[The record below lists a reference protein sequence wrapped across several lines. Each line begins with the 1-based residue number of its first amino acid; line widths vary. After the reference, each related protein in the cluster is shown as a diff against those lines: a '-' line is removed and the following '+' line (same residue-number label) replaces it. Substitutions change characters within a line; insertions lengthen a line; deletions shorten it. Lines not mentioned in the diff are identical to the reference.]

1 LQQLKQD
8 MAVGTDGMLVNE
20 IKFFNSSSILKKF
33 LIFNLII
40 FLVLGIFTYLYLSAI
55 KPSLVKN
62 RSDEHERIINNTTDH
77 IKRLNIK
84 FTKENATEFLL
95 STRFLFQNLD
105 RVQLYDLNS
114 NLLADTD
121 TLDLAQDIF
130 VRSKNIQETS
140 IDKSDENI
148 NIKESSKT
156 TQSTTFNT
164 ESYVREYSEQEN
176 INNKLVINEL
186 ISNNFY
192 VMTINAVR
200 VDGKNKGYIIV
211 SEIANDILVAVDE
224 RKNFILRT
232 VLSVALVILIFSVFL
247 NKYILKPIRSLV
259 LYTQAIKE
267 KDVKIDKHE
276 KYLLRKD
283 EVGQL
288 SRSLNE
294 MTEDLYKRIN
304 AAETFSSDLAHEI
317 RNPLTSLK
325 GASEVLENT
334 LDNEKRKKLIK
345 VISHDV
351 ERIERL
357 ITDYSQMLKDEASL
371 SRAKMIKI
379 DLSNVVD
386 SVVEDFNSNLLN
398 SNKNIK
404 ININNSNLNS
414 SKLNILGVESKLEQV
429 VANLLDNAVSFSPPN
444 SKISVACDIKKKD
457 AQLVIKDEGPGFSKK
472 NIGKVFNRF
481 YSNRPEKFG
490 EHSGLGLNIV
500 KNIVELHG
508 GSIIVS
514 NQTSNKKGARIE
526 VLLPIYK

>member
-1 LQQLKQD
+1 MKS
-8 MAVGTDGMLVNE
+8 N
-20 IKFFNSSSILKKF
+20 FFSSSSILKKF
-33 LIFNLII
+33 LVFNLIV
-40 FLVLGIFTYLYLSAI
+40 FLVLGIFTSLYLNAI
-55 KPSLVKN
+55 KPNLVKN
-62 RSDEHERIINNTTDH
+62 RSDHHAKIINNTTDH
-77 IKRLNIK
+77 INRLNIK
-84 FTKENATEFLL
+84 FTKESATKFLL
-95 STRFLFQNLD
+95 DARFLFQNLD

-114 NLLADTD
+114 KLLSDTD
-121 TLDLAQDIF
+121 TLDLVQDISF
-130 VRSKNIQETS
+130 PNQDILETL
-140 IDKSDENI
+140 IDKSEDSKDVDEISNDR
-148 NIKESSKT
+148 KT
-156 TQSTTFNT
+156 TKFNT
-164 ESYVREYSEQEN
+164 ENYVKKYSKQKN
-176 INNKLVINEL
+176 INENLVITETIN
-186 ISNNFY
+186 NNFY
-192 VMTINAVR
+192 VITINLVKTDEDA
-200 VDGKNKGYIIV
+200 KGYIVV

-232 VLSVALVILIFSVFL
+232 VLLLALVITIFSVFL

-259 LYTQAIKE
+259 LYTRAIKE
-267 KDVKIDKHE
+267 KNVTIDKHE
-276 KYLLRKD
+276 KYFLRKD

-304 AAETFSSDLAHEI
+304 IAETFSSDLAHEI

-334 LDNEKRKKLIK
+334 SDNEKRKKLIK

-371 SRAKMIKI
+371 SRAKMSKI

-386 SVVEDFNSNLLN
+386 SVVEDFNSDLLN

-414 SKLNILGVESKLEQV
+414 SKLNVLGVESKLEQIL
-429 VANLLDNAVSFSPPN
+429 ANLLDNAISFSPSN
-444 SKISVACDIKKKD
+444 SKITVICGVKKNN
-457 AQLVIKDEGPGFSKK
+457 AQLIIEDEGPGFNEN
-472 NIGKVFNRF
+472 NIDKVFNRF

-500 KNIVELHG
+500 KNIIELHG
-508 GSIIVS
+508 GSIVAS
-514 NQTSNKKGARIE
+514 NQTSNQKGARIE

>member
-1 LQQLKQD
+1 MKS
-8 MAVGTDGMLVNE
+8 N
-20 IKFFNSSSILKKF
+20 FFSSSSILKKF
-33 LIFNLII
+33 LVFNLIV
-40 FLVLGIFTYLYLSAI
+40 FLVLGIFTYLYLNAI
-55 KPSLVKN
+55 KPNLVKN
-62 RSDEHERIINNTTDH
+62 RSDQHEVIINNTTDH
-77 IKRLNIK
+77 INRLNIE
-84 FTKENATEFLL
+84 FTKKSATEFLL

-130 VRSKNIQETS
+130 VRSQNVQETS
-140 IDKSDENI
+140 IDKSEENI
-148 NIKESSKT
+148 NISEDSKT
-156 TQSTTFNT
+156 NQTATFNT
-164 ESYVREYSEQEN
+164 ESYVRKYSEQKN
-176 INNKLVINEL
+176 VNDKLVIGESIN
-186 ISNNFY
+186 NNFY
-192 VMTINAVR
+192 VMTMNLVKF
-200 VDGKNKGYIIV
+200 DGKNKGYIIV

-232 VLSVALVILIFSVFL
+232 VFSVALVILIFSVFL

-259 LYTQAIKE
+259 LYTKAIKE

-304 AAETFSSDLAHEI
+304 VAETFSSDLAHEI

-325 GASEVLENT
+325 GAAEVLENT
-334 LDNEKRKKLIK
+334 FDSEKRKKLIK
-345 VISHDV
+345 VMSHDV

-357 ITDYSQMLKDEASL
+357 ITDYSQMLKDEATL
-371 SRAKMIKI
+371 SRTKMVKI

-404 ININNSNLNS
+404 ININNSNLNG
-414 SKLNILGVESKLEQV
+414 SKLHVLGVESKLEQII
-429 VANLLDNAVSFSPPN
+429 ANLLDNAVSFSPSN
-444 SKISVACDIKKKD
+444 SKISVICDTKKKN
-457 AQLVIKDEGPGFSKK
+457 AQLIIEDEGPGFNEK
-472 NIGKVFNRF
+472 NIDKVFNRF

-500 KNIVELHG
+500 KNIIELHG
-508 GSIIVS
+508 GSITAS
-514 NQTSNKKGARIE
+514 NQTSDKKGARIE

>member
-1 LQQLKQD
+1 MKS
-8 MAVGTDGMLVNE
+8 N
-20 IKFFNSSSILKKF
+20 FFNLSSILKKF
-33 LIFNLII
+33 LIFNLIV
-40 FLVLGIFTYLYLSAI
+40 FLFLGIFTYLYLKAI
-55 KPSLVKN
+55 KPNLIKN
-62 RSDEHERIINNTTDH
+62 RSEHHSKIISNTSEH
-77 IKRLNIK
+77 INRLK
-84 FTKENATEFLL
+84 VEFTKESATEFFL

-105 RVQLYDLNS
+105 RVQLYDLDS

-130 VRSKNIQETS
+130 VISSDVQETS
-140 IDKSDENI
+140 IDKSNENMNSNEDREI
-148 NIKESSKT
+148 VQTSA
-156 TQSTTFNT
+156 FNT
-164 ESYVREYSEQEN
+164 EKYIREYVEEEN
-176 INNKLVINEL
+176 FSDKLVVSKTIN
-186 ISNNFY
+186 NNFY
-192 VMTINAVR
+192 VITINSVKFK
-200 VDGKNKGYIIV
+200 DENKGYIVV

-232 VLSVALVILIFSVFL
+232 VFSIAIVIVIFSVFL
-247 NKYILKPIRSLV
+247 NKYILKPIRALV
-259 LYTQAIKE
+259 LYTKAIKE
-267 KDVKIDKHE
+267 KDEKINKHE
-276 KYLLRKD
+276 KYLRRKD

-294 MTEDLYKRIN
+294 MTADLYKRIDI
-304 AAETFSSDLAHEI
+304 AETFSSDLAHEI

-334 LDNEKRKKLIK
+334 SDGEKRKKLIK

-371 SRAKMIKI
+371 SRAKMASIN
-379 DLSNVVD
+379 LSNVVN
-386 SVVEDFNSNLLN
+386 SVVEDFNSDLLN

-404 ININNSNLNS
+404 INIDNSNLNG
-414 SKLNILGVESKLEQV
+414 SKLTVLGVEGKLEQI
-429 VANLLDNAVSFSPPN
+429 VANLLDNAVSFSPSN
-444 SKISVACDIKKKD
+444 GKILVKFNIKKKD
-457 AQLVIKDEGPGFSKK
+457 AQLIFEDEGPGFNET
-472 NIGKVFNRF
+472 NIDKVFNRF

-508 GSIIVS
+508 GSIIAS
-514 NQTSNKKGARIE
+514 NQTGNKKGARIE